1 MESAMESG
9 LTRLHC
15 FDVRTDFA
23 QHYRSGVSLHS
34 HTMHS
39 KEYLG
44 RLPTYIAKVPLG
56 HFILEREIG
65 RLHLYE
71 KRIFDFDTFYWTP
84 PLSPREAYELERGQI
99 QERLKLAALVSLSDH
114 DNIEAG
120 LHLKL
125 LDGMQRTPISVE
137 WTVPFEETEFHI
149 GVHNLPLEHATEWM
163 REFERFTAAPK
174 EEKLGELFHGLVD
187 EPNTLIILNHPF
199 WDAEA
204 VGAERHR
211 QVLRLFLEKYHHVLH
226 AVELNG
232 MRSRRENREVLS
244 LGEDV
249 GLPVVSGGDRHG
261 CEPNA
266 VLNVTAALTFD
277 EFAAELREE
286 RRSEILLMP
295 HFFEPLQLRLFENAW
310 HALADAPGEFGR
322 RHWMSRVFIEENGSA
337 TPLSQFT
344 GTRFHRVIDKF
355 RWVMALVA
363 NPALRPALRLPFLG
377 NEEGGL

>member
-9 LTRLHC
+9 LTRLHR
-15 FDVRTDFA
+15 FDAQIDFA
-23 QHYRSGVSLHS
+23 KSYQAGVSLHS

-44 RLPTYIAKVPLG
+44 RLPSYIAKVPLG

-84 PLSPREAYELERGQI
+84 PLSPREAYELERKQI
-99 QERLKLAALVSLSDH
+99 QDQLELSAIVSLSDH

-125 LDGMQRTPISVE
+125 LNGMRHTPISVE

-149 GVHNLPLEHATEWM
+149 GVHNLHVARATEWM
-163 REFERFTAAPK
+163 KEMERFTASPSEK
-174 EEKLGELFHGLVD
+174 KLGELFHGLVD
-187 EPNTLIILNHPF
+187 APKTLIILNHPF

-204 VGAERHR
+204 VGPARHR
-211 QVLRLFLEKYHHVLH
+211 QLLRIFLENYGEVLH

-232 MRSRRENREVLS
+232 MRSRRENREVVK
-244 LGEDV
+244 LGEEI

-266 VLNVTAALTFD
+266 VLNITRAATFD
-277 EFAAELREE
+277 EFALELRKD
-286 RRSEILLMP
+286 RHSEVLLMP
-295 HFFEPLQLRLFENAW
+295 QFFEPLQLRLFENAW

-337 TPLSQFT
+337 APLSQFT

-363 NPALRPALRLPFLG
+363 SPALRPALRLPFLG

>member
-1 MESAMESG
+1 MESG
-9 LTRLHC
+9 LTHLYR
-15 FDVRTDFA
+15 FDTRTDPA
-23 QHYRSGVSLHS
+23 KSYQAGVSLHS

-44 RLPTYIAKVPLG
+44 RLPSYIAKVPLG

-84 PLSPREAYELERGQI
+84 PLSPREAYELERRQI
-99 QERLKLAALVSLSDH
+99 REQLKLPAIVSLSDH

-125 LDGMQRTPISVE
+125 LDGMQQTPISVE
-137 WTVPFEETEFHI
+137 WTTPFEETEFHI
-149 GVHNLPLEHATEWM
+149 GVHNLPLARATEWM
-163 REFERFTAAPK
+163 MEFEKFTASPDGGR
-174 EEKLGELFHGLVD
+174 LGELFRSLVD

-204 VGAERHR
+204 IGAERHR
-211 QVLRLFLEKYHHVLH
+211 RVLRLFLEKYREMLH

-232 MRSRRENREVLS
+232 MRSRRENREVIV
-244 LGEDV
+244 LGEEI

-266 VLNVTAALTFD
+266 VLNVTRATTFD
-277 EFAAELREE
+277 EFAVELRED
-286 RRSEILLMP
+286 RYSEIMLMP
-295 HFFEPLQLRLFENAW
+295 HFFEPLQLRLLENAW

-344 GTRFHRVIDKF
+344 GTRFHRVIDRF

-363 NPALRPALRLPFLG
+363 SPALRPALRLSFLG
-377 NEEGGL
+377 NEEGGI